1 MTLSS
6 DPQYDK
12 TVDLSISSA
21 KYAKIYLN
29 EDQTTTQRFMSAY
42 SLVAGSDPCDS
53 VDDEEVDLRI
63 RHCDVFR
70 RLNVI
75 PLTMLQGDQSWF
87 LMRCFALTSSI
98 MDRIIRAKSPYV
110 YVSDELRS
118 SFEFRDSVRIR
129 KG

>member
-29 EDQTTTQRFMSAY
+29 EDQTTTERFMSAY

-53 VDDEEVDLRI
+53 VDDAAV
-63 RHCDVFR
+63 
-70 RLNVI
+70 
-75 PLTMLQGDQSWF
+75 
-87 LMRCFALTSSI
+87 SI
-98 MDRIIRAKSPYV
+98 STKCHLKC
-110 YVSDELRS
+110 E
-118 SFEFRDSVRIR
+118 
-129 KG
+129 